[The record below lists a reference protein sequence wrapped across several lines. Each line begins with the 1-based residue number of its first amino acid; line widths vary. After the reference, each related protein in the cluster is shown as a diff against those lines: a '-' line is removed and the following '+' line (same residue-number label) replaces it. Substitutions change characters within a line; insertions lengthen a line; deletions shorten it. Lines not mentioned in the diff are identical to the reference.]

1 MPVTCDTGADIT
13 IVPEECVRN
22 DQFTGDTCD
31 VDSFNKVRCMGK
43 KCKVVVTIAAGR
55 QFHRDAVTQPG

>member
-31 VDSFNKVRCMGK
+31 VDSFNKVRCTGK
-43 KCKVVVTIAAGR
+43 KCKVVVTIAGR